1 MGRYGR
7 FSRPVHG
14 MVHYS
19 VAVGLR
25 AVKVVMHLDLVGRN
39 PTRPTRGIS
48 SGRARKMS
56 RHLPMC
62 VFGVAL
68 NYDIAAAQ
76 LDLAIDM
83 EVQF

>member
-1 MGRYGR
+1 
-7 FSRPVHG
+7 
-14 MVHYS
+14 
-19 VAVGLR
+19 
-25 AVKVVMHLDLVGRN
+25 
-39 PTRPTRGIS
+39 
-48 SGRARKMS
+48 MS

>member
-7 FSRPVHG
+7 VSRPVHG

-25 AVKVVMHLDLVGRN
+25 AVKVDALDLACRN

-68 NYDIAAAQ
+68 NYGIAAAQ
-76 LDLAIDM
+76 LDLAIGV
-83 EVQF
+83 EVHF